1 MRSYMDR
8 RYTDC
13 FRLRLWR
20 EVVKIGL
27 CMGDPAGIGAEIVVR
42 SVGATL
48 AAGHMPMLFGHRQT
62 YREAA
67 SICGLSVEVRPY
79 ISDGSVDEDRPVDA
93 SWGSCTE
100 WAGREQIAS
109 LEAALTAASRG
120 EIDAVVFAPFNKHAL
135 ALAGIEGDETEV
147 LRKLCGLQQ
156 VRTVT
161 KLDSLLRATVVGH
174 VPFASI
180 AAQVTV
186 EGIVAALDRL
196 SGLCAEFGIAAPR
209 IGVAALNPHAGDR
222 GTLGH
227 EESEFITPTLAAY
240 ANRTGAKVSGPI
252 PADILM
258 PLALRGEFDAL
269 VYLYH
274 DQGNIAMKAV
284 GFGREVVFYPSVP
297 YATATVAHGTA
308 YDIAGKGIAEPKNL
322 IEAMLQTADL
332 AQRRLAHS
340 CGRRAG

>member
-1 MRSYMDR
+1 
-8 RYTDC
+8 
-13 FRLRLWR
+13 
-20 EVVKIGL
+20 
-27 CMGDPAGIGAEIVVR
+27 MGDPAGIGAEIVVR
-42 SVGATL
+42 SVSATL
-48 AAGHMPMLFGHRQT
+48 EAGHTPVLFGHRQT
-62 YREAA
+62 YREASRVCA
-67 SICGLSVEVRPY
+67 LPLDIELYLSALGLEAERPA
-79 ISDGSVDEDRPVDA
+79 DA

-109 LEAALTAASRG
+109 LETALAAASRG

-135 ALAGIEGDETEV
+135 ALAGIDGDETEV
-147 LRKLCGLQQ
+147 LRKRCDLPQ

-161 KLDSLLRATVVGH
+161 KLDRLLRATVVGH
-174 VPFASI
+174 VPFAGI
-180 AAQVTV
+180 AARVTG
-186 EGIVAALDRL
+186 EGIGAALDRL
-196 SGLCAEFGIAAPR
+196 IGLCAEFGNAAPR

-222 GTLGH
+222 GTLGD
-227 EESEFITPTLAAY
+227 EEIEFIVPTLAAY
-240 ANRTGAKVSGPI
+240 RARTGANVSGPI

-308 YDIAGKGIAEPKNL
+308 YDIAGKGLADPKNL
-322 IEAMLQTADL
+322 IEAVLQTADL
-332 AQRRLAHS
+332 AQRRVQANA
-340 CGRRAG
+340 AGGAPG

>member
-1 MRSYMDR
+1 
-8 RYTDC
+8 
-13 FRLRLWR
+13 
-20 EVVKIGL
+20 
-27 CMGDPAGIGAEIVVR
+27 MGDPAGIGAEIVVR

-48 AAGHMPMLFGHRQT
+48 EAGHRPVLFGHRQT
-62 YREAA
+62 FREA
-67 SICGLSVEVRPY
+67 SRICGLPVEIEPYFAEAGAEGERPA
-79 ISDGSVDEDRPVDA
+79 DA
-93 SWGSCTE
+93 GWGSCTE

-109 LEAALTAASRG
+109 LEAALTAAARG

-147 LRKLCGLQQ
+147 LRKHCGPPQ

-161 KLDSLLRATVVGH
+161 KLDKLLRATVVGH
-174 VPFASI
+174 VPFAQI
-180 AAQVTV
+180 AARVTG
-186 EGIVAALDRL
+186 EGIEAALDRL
-196 SGLCAEFGIAAPR
+196 IGLCAEFGNAAPR

-227 EESEFITPTLAAY
+227 EESDFIAPTLEAY
-240 ANRTGAKVSGPI
+240 RARTGAKVAGPI
-252 PADILM
+252 PSDILM

-284 GFGREVVFYPSVP
+284 GFGREVVFYPAVP

-308 YDIAGKGIAEPKNL
+308 YDIAGKGIADPKNL
-322 IEAMLQTADL
+322 IEAVLQTAEL
-332 AQRRLAHS
+332 AQRRGSA
-340 CGRRAG
+340 R